1 MNKELI
7 FNTIK
12 KAAKTEKRSRIYEL
26 CSGKSILDV
35 GCGGQDFDYNNPAWL
50 HNQIKGIARDL
61 DGVDIESEAIKA
73 MREKGYSVFSTDELK
88 LSGKKYEIILMS
100 DVIEHVNDPVEFLR
114 FYSSFL
120 TTEGKMI
127 ITTPN
132 AHAVRN
138 FTSIL
143 VRNNY
148 SVNPQHTFW
157 LCPKTMMEII
167 ERAGLLFA
175 DFFWLEEYFT
185 LRDVT
190 GFKYKIIFI
199 INKLF
204 QRMRSNLYPN
214 FMFIVSR

>member
-1 MNKELI
+1 MDKELI
-7 FNTIK
+7 FNIIR
-12 KAAKTEKRSRIYEL
+12 KAVKAEKTALICEL
-26 CSGKSILDV
+26 CTGKSVLDV
-35 GCGGQDFDYNNPAWL
+35 GCAGQDFDYNNPAWL
-50 HNQIKGIARDL
+50 HNRIKSVSGDL
-61 DGVDIESEAIKA
+61 DGVDIEAEAISA
-73 MREKGYSVFSTDELK
+73 MREKGYSIFSADELK
-88 LSGKKYEIILMS
+88 LSDRKYEIVVMA

-120 TTEGKMI
+120 AADGKMI

-143 VRNNY
+143 FSNNY

-157 LCPKTMMEII
+157 LCPKTMMESA
-167 ERAGLLFA
+167 ERAGLVFT
-175 DFFWLEEYFT
+175 DFYWLEEYFT
-185 LRDVT
+185 LRDVN
-190 GFKYKIIFI
+190 GLKYKIIYV

-204 QRMRSNLYPN
+204 RKMRSNFYPN

>member
-1 MNKELI
+1 MDKELY

-12 KAAKTEKRSRIYEL
+12 KAVKAEKRVKICEL
-26 CSGKSILDV
+26 CSGKSVLDV
-35 GCGGQDFDYNNPAWL
+35 GCAGQDFDYNNPGWL
-50 HNQIKGIARDL
+50 HNRIKSVAREA
-61 DGVDIESEAIKA
+61 DGVDIETEAIRA
-73 MREKGYSVFSTDELK
+73 LREKGYSVFNADELK
-88 LSGKKYEIILMS
+88 LSVRKYEIIVMS

-120 TTEGKMI
+120 TAEGKMI

-148 SVNPQHTFW
+148 SLNPQHTFW
-157 LCPKTMMEII
+157 LCPKTMMEIA
-167 ERAGLLFA
+167 ERAGLAFA

-185 LRDVT
+185 LRDVS
-190 GFKYKIIFI
+190 GLKYKIIFI
-199 INKLF
+199 INKMF
-204 QRMRSNLYPN
+204 QKMRSNFYPN
-214 FMFIVSR
+214 FMFIVSK